1 MHAYEVGLKLGMA
14 AVADSETTATAT
26 FKFLI
31 VDVLIWHEDTSA
43 ITLLS
48 WYAAFAAVVLIENSK
63 CFTSAVRTEARK
75 K

>member
-31 VDVLIWHEDTSA
+31 VDVLI
-43 ITLLS
+43 
-48 WYAAFAAVVLIENSK
+48 
-63 CFTSAVRTEARK
+63 
-75 K
+75 